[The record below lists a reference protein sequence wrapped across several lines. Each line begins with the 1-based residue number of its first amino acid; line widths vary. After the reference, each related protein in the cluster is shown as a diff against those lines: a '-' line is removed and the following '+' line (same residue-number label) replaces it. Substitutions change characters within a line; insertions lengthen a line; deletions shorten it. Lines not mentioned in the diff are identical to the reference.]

1 VSRKNHT
8 LRGIFQFFGVLT
20 VLMAVAGL
28 AQVSGAQRVHAK
40 PHTTPAL
47 PHVRSA
53 GHVGASEV
61 PGNTLAT
68 SPTTLGAPLF
78 LPVVTYD
85 PGGQSFSVATADL
98 NGDGKPD
105 LVVTNAGLAEGV
117 IGVLLGKG
125 DGTFL
130 PVVTYNSGGDLAYS
144 VAVADVNGDGK
155 PDLLVADCGL
165 IGINVCNHSNGL
177 VGVLLGNG
185 DGTFQPVVTYDSG
198 GSTTASI
205 AVADVN
211 ADGKPDVL
219 VANQCDNSSTCADGS
234 VGVLLGNGDG
244 TFQAAKT
251 YDVGYAIKSLAIADV
266 NGDGKLDLLVAKG
279 GTSNNVG
286 VLLGKGDGT
295 FQPVV
300 DYDSGGNTALSV
312 VAADVNGDG
321 KPDLLVGNQCDMSN
335 NCADGSVGVLLGNG
349 DGTFQ
354 PVVNYGSGGS
364 GVWALAVADV
374 NGDGTPDLL
383 DASFFY
389 NTLSVLLGNGDG
401 TFQAVTTYGS
411 GGVGPFSVAVAD
423 LNGDGKLDVAV
434 ANFCGGN
441 GINCLP
447 GKLGVLLNNTPD
459 TTPPVITL
467 AATPKVLWPPNGK
480 MVPVTISG
488 RITDAGSGVNTSS
501 AKFAVHDEYH
511 LVQPHGTIALDP
523 TGNYSFTILL
533 QASRKGNDH
542 DGRRYTIRV
551 SAIDNA
557 GNRGVKQ
564 TSVTVPHRQ
573 PHRKGEDD

>member
-1 VSRKNHT
+1 
-8 LRGIFQFFGVLT
+8 
-20 VLMAVAGL
+20 
-28 AQVSGAQRVHAK
+28 
-40 PHTTPAL
+40 
-47 PHVRSA
+47 
-53 GHVGASEV
+53 
-61 PGNTLAT
+61 
-68 SPTTLGAPLF
+68 
-78 LPVVTYD
+78 
-85 PGGQSFSVATADL
+85 
-98 NGDGKPD
+98 
-105 LVVTNAGLAEGV
+105 
-117 IGVLLGKG
+117 
-125 DGTFL
+125 
-130 PVVTYNSGGDLAYS
+130 
-144 VAVADVNGDGK
+144 
-155 PDLLVADCGL
+155 VADCGL

-198 GSTTASI
+198 GSTTVSI

-219 VANQCDNSSTCADGS
+219 VANECDNSSTCAVGS

-244 TFQAAKT
+244 TFQAATT
-251 YDVGYAIKSLAIADV
+251 YDVGYAIDSLAIADV

-286 VLLGKGDGT
+286 VLLGNGDGT

-321 KPDLLVGNQCDMSN
+321 KPDLLVGNACDMSN

-389 NTLSVLLGNGDG
+389 NTLGVLLGNGDG

-411 GGVGPFSVAVAD
+411 GGTLPRSIAVAD
-423 LNGDGKLDVAV
+423 LNGDGLLDVAV
-434 ANFCGGN
+434 ANFCGG
-441 GINCLP
+441 CLP
-447 GKLGVLLNNTPD
+447 GKLGVLLNNTAD

-467 AATPKVLWPPNGK
+467 SATPKILWPPNGK
-480 MVPVTISG
+480 MVPVTVSG
-488 RITDAGSGVNTSS
+488 TITDTGSGVNANS
-501 AKFAVHDEYH
+501 AAYSVKDEYGE
-511 LVQPHGTIALDP
+511 VQPMGAITLGPGA
-523 TGNYSFTILL
+523 NYSFTILL
-533 QASRKGNDH
+533 QASRRGSDL
-542 DGRRYTIRV
+542 DGRRYTITVR
-551 SAIDNA
+551 AKDNA
-557 GNRGVKQ
+557 ANGGSKTRAVI
-564 TSVTVPHRQ
+564 VPHDQ
-573 PHRKGEDD
+573 GD

>member
-1 VSRKNHT
+1 MTCKRAPKAHVLSIVSLVITT
-8 LRGIFQFFGVLT
+8 LAILIA
-20 VLMAVAGL
+20 LVAPAQL
-28 AQVSGAQRVHAK
+28 AGGGQPSAK
-40 PHTTPAL
+40 PTVATTPRDTN
-47 PHVRSA
+47 PS
-53 GHVGASEV
+53 
-61 PGNTLAT
+61 
-68 SPTTLGAPLF
+68 LF

-85 PGGQSFSVATADL
+85 PGGQSFSVAIADL

-198 GSTTASI
+198 GSTTVSI

-219 VANQCDNSSTCADGS
+219 VANECDNSSTCAVGS

-244 TFQAAKT
+244 TFQAATT
-251 YDVGYAIKSLAIADV
+251 YDVGYAINSLAIADV

-286 VLLGKGDGT
+286 VLLGNGDGT

-321 KPDLLVGNQCDMSN
+321 KPDLLVGNACDMSN

-423 LNGDGKLDVAV
+423 LNGNGKPDVAV

-467 AATPKVLWPPNGK
+467 AATPKVLWPPNGR
-480 MVPVTISG
+480 MVPVAISG
-488 RITDAGSGVNTSS
+488 TITDGGGSGVNPSS

-511 LVQPHGTIALDP
+511 LVQPHGKIALDSA
-523 TGNYSFTILL
+523 GNYSFTILL

-542 DGRRYTIRV
+542 NGRRYTIRV

-564 TSVTVPHRQ
+564 TSVTVPHRR

>member
-1 VSRKNHT
+1 MTCMRVPTSPSVASLLIT
-8 LRGIFQFFGVLT
+8 IFAILIALVVPAQLT
-20 VLMAVAGL
+20 GGG
-28 AQVSGAQRVHAK
+28 QPSAK
-40 PHTTPAL
+40 PTVATTPRDAN
-47 PHVRSA
+47 PS
-53 GHVGASEV
+53 
-61 PGNTLAT
+61 
-68 SPTTLGAPLF
+68 LF

-85 PGGQSFSVATADL
+85 PGGQSFSVAIADL

-185 DGTFQPVVTYDSG
+185 DGTFQPVVTYDSS
-198 GSTTASI
+198 GSTTVSI

-211 ADGKPDVL
+211 VDGKPDVL
-219 VANQCDNSSTCADGS
+219 VANECDNSSTCAVGS

-251 YDVGYAIKSLAIADV
+251 YDVGYAINSLAIADV
-266 NGDGKLDLLVAKG
+266 SGDGKLDLLVAKG
-279 GTSNNVG
+279 GTSHNVG
-286 VLLGKGDGT
+286 VLLGNGDGT

-312 VAADVNGDG
+312 VAADVSGDG
-321 KPDLLVGNQCDMSN
+321 EPDLLVGNQCDMSN
-335 NCADGSVGVLLGNG
+335 HCADGSVGVLLGNG

-389 NTLSVLLGNGDG
+389 NTLGVLLGNGDG

-434 ANFCGGN
+434 ANFCGGKDL
-441 GINCLP
+441 NCLP
-447 GKLGVLLNNTPD
+447 GKLGVLLNKTAD
-459 TTPPVITL
+459 TTPPVIAL
-467 AATPKVLWPPNGK
+467 SATPKILWPPNGK
-480 MVPVTISG
+480 VVPVTVSG
-488 RITDAGSGVNTSS
+488 TITDTGSGVNVDS
-501 AKFAVHDEYH
+501 AAYAVKDEYGE
-511 LVQPHGTIALDP
+511 VQPKGHIRLDVD
-523 TGNYSFTILL
+523 GMYRFTVLL
-533 QASRKGNDH
+533 QASRRGSDQN
-542 DGRRYTIRV
+542 GRQYMVTVR
-551 SAIDNA
+551 AKDNA
-557 GNRGVKQ
+557 GNVASKAA
-564 TSVTVPHRQ
+564 VMIVPHSKK
-573 PHRKGEDD
+573 H